1 MSAMSA
7 FPDFPMGW
15 LNLVGTITVESM
27 FLTSKYRAKPY
38 KFVLPILGYLWI
50 FGLMLQAYLIPLVRI
65 NHCYIPSP
73 IFFFGASCQART
85 IPWGIGRSC
94 RVIASEWCG
103 DLRKRPWGNGKKP
116 VVVLPDV
123 NVGVENF
130 QFLV

>member
-73 IFFFGASCQART
+73 IFFFGASCQVRT